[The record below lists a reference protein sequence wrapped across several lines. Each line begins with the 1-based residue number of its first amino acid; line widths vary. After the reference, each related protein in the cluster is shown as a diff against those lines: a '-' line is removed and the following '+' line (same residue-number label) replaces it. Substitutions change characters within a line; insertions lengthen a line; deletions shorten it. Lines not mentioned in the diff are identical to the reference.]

1 MARPIFEGSIV
12 KAHPLRI
19 RMLPDRLSDR
29 CLDAHNGDSG
39 CPHSFIVSAVKKIF
53 DKLY

>member
-12 KAHPLRI
+12 KTQPLQV
-19 RMLPDRLSDR
+19 RMLPDRLTDR
-29 CLDAHNGDSG
+29 CLDAHTGDSG
-39 CPHSFIVSAVKKIF
+39 CPHPFIMSAVKNIF